1 MRYANGHAS
10 LEEMSATCKAM
21 YICRGGGVENSLLQ
35 PELAS
40 QLIAVLKL
48 HAYGGLT

>member
-1 MRYANGHAS
+1 MRNGCVS
-10 LEEMSATCKAM
+10 LEEFSAICKAM
-21 YICRGGGVENSLLQ
+21 YICKRRRVENSLLQ

-40 QLIAVLKL
+40 QSIAVLKL